1 MYHLR
6 ASQLPL
12 GVPAWGNPLSEP
24 YRSTAD
30 KLSPGELSE
39 GFSPQLQNH
48 GLGSGLSSA
57 IAGRVALDKLL
68 TLSECCTCAWV
79 NGNNNSVWLT
89 GLLRIH

>member
-30 KLSPGELSE
+30 KLSPGELS
-39 GFSPQLQNH
+39 GGRPQLQNH
-48 GLGSGLSSA
+48 GLGSGLEFA
-57 IAGRVALDKLL
+57 IAGRGLGQVAH
-68 TLSECCTCAWV
+68 LSECCTCAWV
-79 NGNNNSVWLT
+79 NGNNNSVWPT
-89 GLLRIH
+89 GLLRIT